1 MSFQVILWKCKIIL
15 HLSFLLVKSECRY
28 VFLFQRNQT
37 DNQIYYCIMKENV
50 LILIPWG
57 IIIASFFVFLASS
70 SFMFY
75 FLHTINVSFSER
87 KVVSCLYA
95 ELSKIHQYSSII
107 FQNRLQLLIKNCVVI
122 ERRNVK
128 LSKWFHLLLLSGI
141 ITRACYNDC
150 SQTHNCKHE
159 WNSNPS

>member
-57 IIIASFFVFLASS
+57 IIIASFFCLSS
-70 SFMFY
+70 IKFIY
-75 FLHTINVSFSER
+75 AFSER